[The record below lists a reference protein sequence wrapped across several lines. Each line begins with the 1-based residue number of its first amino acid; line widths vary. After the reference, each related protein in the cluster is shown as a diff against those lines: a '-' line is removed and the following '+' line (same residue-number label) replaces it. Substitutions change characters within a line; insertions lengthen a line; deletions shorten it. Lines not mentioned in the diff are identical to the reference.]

1 MSDPPCNDER
11 VIGPTFAREMQ
22 NAKCRMHNPRTRKTL
37 LMIMKRTLLAV
48 LLSAFCILHF
58 AFLVGCASRPL
69 FNTTPQSIE
78 NKAYLITRI
87 AVAKVIQQHPNAR
100 PKLQI
105 AADDLLIL
113 EQSPT
118 LNVEPILAI
127 IQRLPPDTFK
137 DPNTGLYVE
146 AGVLFFADELG
157 TLGAQNPEQLKA
169 AARGMRRG
177 LESFL
182 GQ

>member
-1 MSDPPCNDER
+1 MK
-11 VIGPTFAREMQ
+11 T
-22 NAKCRMHNPRTRKTL
+22 TTL
-37 LMIMKRTLLAV
+37 LCFAIVALLTA
-48 LLSAFCILHF
+48 S
-58 AFLVGCASRPL
+58 GCASRPL

-87 AVAKVIQQHPNAR
+87 AVSKVLEQHPNAR
-100 PKLQI
+100 PKLEI

-113 EQSPT
+113 EQAPV

-146 AGVLFFADELG
+146 AGVLFFSDELG
-157 TLGAQNPEQLKA
+157 ALGAKNPEQLKA

-182 GQ
+182 

>member
-1 MSDPPCNDER
+1 M
-11 VIGPTFAREMQ
+11 
-22 NAKCRMHNPRTRKTL
+22 KTQKLNLFGLCVLCGL
-37 LMIMKRTLLAV
+37 LFFGA
-48 LLSAFCILHF
+48 
-58 AFLVGCASRPL
+58 GCSTPKSS
-69 FNTTPQSIE
+69 FFSTTPQSIE

-87 AVAKVIQQHPNAR
+87 AVSKVIEKHPNAV

-113 EQSPT
+113 ETAPV

-157 TLGAQNPEQLKA
+157 TLGAQNPEQIKA

-182 GQ
+182 SQ